1 MHVFNPPLRM
11 VIVGAVH
18 IAQPLARMA
27 VEASYEVTVVDPR
40 RAFATHYVGE
50 ETWLYRCDVQETEP
64 VH

>member
-1 MHVFNPPLRM
+1 VAKGSAVFFTGLT
-11 VIVGAVH
+11 VH
-18 IAQPLARMA
+18 G
-27 VEASYEVTVVDPR
+27 SYANHTPNRPR